1 MKHGYFQAIVLC
13 VAVFSAWFPRAWCS
27 QLGPR
32 DIQELSNEQLATLA
46 AVVDPVKNIDPNDP
60 RSHLSKI
67 LVPRPGVLRSCASY
81 TVHYVSDLPRTVGSD
96 NITLVREYIMDVL
109 TSLDWHVEEDTF
121 TDFTPYGERT
131 FTNIIATKDPSS
143 PRRVILSAHYD
154 SKYFPRYPD
163 NQVRSLQHA

>member
-1 MKHGYFQAIVLC
+1 M
-13 VAVFSAWFPRAWCS
+13 
-27 QLGPR
+27 
-32 DIQELSNEQLATLA
+32 
-46 AVVDPVKNIDPNDP
+46 
-60 RSHLSKI
+60 
-67 LVPRPGVLRSCASY
+67 
-81 TVHYVSDLPRTVGSD
+81 GSD

-121 TDFTPYGERT
+121 TDSTPYGERT